1 VLVKMLVINDMRA
14 MGITDINRTFMSVAS
29 EAAREM
35 ELVYP
40 QLMAANV
47 IVNAPTFL
55 RWLA

>member
-1 VLVKMLVINDMRA
+1 MLVINDMRA